1 MLTAGDEY
9 PIHQTPE
16 PVAFSG
22 SDRNFYDRYFYNG
35 YSSDGSVFFAAA
47 MGVYPHLN
55 IIDGSVS
62 VLYNGKQSS
71 VFFSRPLNMER
82 MDTYIGGMSVEVLE
96 PLKRIRLKLEETEGI
111 ALDVEFTGRAFP
123 VEEPRFTRRQGPR
136 MLMDLTRMTQNGHW
150 SGKLR
155 IDGKEIEVNP
165 DSWSGT
171 RDRSWG
177 VRPVGAQDTQPLI
190 PPLEPQFY
198 WIWTPTN
205 FANQALYFHVNDD
218 GKGEAWNKRAVLA
231 ADGAKHGE
239 HLHLDDAQMDVTYAP
254 GTRRMAKARLSMK
267 DSQGNPYAVDFE
279 PMGTFLMRGIGYGH
293 AKFKHGMSHGD
304 QLVVEREDMDPNAP
318 WNIPENLHIQEIVR
332 AKLSGPGGQTS
343 EGIGAFE
350 QLFMGPHKPSGF
362 KSMLDG
368 AGE

>member
-16 PVAFSG
+16 PIAYSG

-35 YSSDGSVFFAAA
+35 YSADGSVFFAAA

-55 IIDGSVS
+55 VIDGSIS
-62 VLYNGKQSS
+62 VLREGKQSS

-96 PLKRIRLKLEETEGI
+96 PLRRIRLKLEETEGI
-111 ALDVEFTGRAFP
+111 ALDVEFEGRSFP
-123 VEEPRFTRRQGPR
+123 IEEPRFTRRQGPR
-136 MLMDLTRMTQNGHW
+136 MLMDLTRMTQNGRW
-150 SGKLR
+150 SGSLR
-155 IDGKEIEVNP
+155 IDGKEISVNP
-165 DSWSGT
+165 DGWTGT

-177 VRPVGAQDTQPLI
+177 VRPIGAPDAQPLI
-190 PPLEPQFY
+190 PPLDPQFY

-205 FANQALYFHVNDD
+205 FANRSLYFHVNED
-218 GKGEAWNKRAVLA
+218 GAGEAWNKRAVLA
-231 ADGAKHGE
+231 MDGARNGE
-239 HLHLDDAQMDVTYAP
+239 HLHLNDPQMAIDYAP

-267 DSQGNPYAVDFE
+267 DGEGNLHTVDFE
-279 PMGTFLMRGIGYGH
+279 PLGTFLMKGIGYGH
-293 AKFKHGMSHGD
+293 SKFRHGMSHGD

-332 AKLSGPGGQTS
+332 AKHSGPAGLSS

-350 QLFMGPHKPSGF
+350 QLFMGPHAPSGF
-362 KSMLDG
+362 KSILDG
-368 AGE
+368 AA